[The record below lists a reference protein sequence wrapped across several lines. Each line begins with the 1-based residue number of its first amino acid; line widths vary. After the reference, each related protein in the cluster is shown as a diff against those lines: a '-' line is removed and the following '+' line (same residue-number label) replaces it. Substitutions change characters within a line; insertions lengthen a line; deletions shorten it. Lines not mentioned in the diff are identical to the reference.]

1 MLLHV
6 VCHYF
11 WVDVIPLL
19 QNYDVQALQCCHHHL
34 SEEEDAMRMHYYI
47 IIDGVYAAMLWLLIL
62 QISSCWRCTNDTKIV
77 SYRLIVS
84 LSNMTMHPK
93 ILRSVHKYL

>member
-1 MLLHV
+1 M

-19 QNYDVQALQCCHHHL
+19 QNYDVQALRCCHHHL

-62 QISSCWRCTNDTKIV
+62 QISSCWSCTTSIVTSLLQEDITYDYASKDTKKC
-77 SYRLIVS
+77 S
-84 LSNMTMHPK
+84 
-93 ILRSVHKYL
+93 

>member
-1 MLLHV
+1 M

-19 QNYDVQALQCCHHHL
+19 QNYDVQALRCCHHHL
-34 SEEEDAMRMHYYI
+34 SEEEDGMRMHYYI

-62 QISSCWRCTNDTKIV
+62 QINSSVGEVYNDFL
-77 SYRLIVS
+77 SLIFVARGYN
-84 LSNMTMHPK
+84 L
-93 ILRSVHKYL
+93 

>member
-1 MLLHV
+1 MLHV

-19 QNYDVQALQCCHHHL
+19 QNYDVQALRCCHHHL

-62 QISSCWRCTNDTKIV
+62 QISSCWTCTTIDYNINSSFVIV
-77 SYRLIVS
+77 LGCVVTYD
-84 LSNMTMHPK
+84 
-93 ILRSVHKYL
+93 

>member
-1 MLLHV
+1 M

-19 QNYDVQALQCCHHHL
+19 QNYDVQALRCCHHHL
-34 SEEEDAMRMHYYI
+34 SEEDAMMRMHYYI

-62 QISSCWRCTNDTKIV
+62 QISSCWSCTLYYLCTNDF
-77 SYRLIVS
+77 LS
-84 LSNMTMHPK
+84 LSRPCFV
-93 ILRSVHKYL
+93 RGYL